1 MKKVLILLK
10 QLNLN
15 NNEPFFCFSPHI
27 LRKNVIQFKDKFPG
41 RLIYSVKANP
51 SKHVLKL
58 MKNCGVNSF
67 DAASIK
73 EIETVYNVL
82 DNVRIYFMNT
92 VKSRCSIREAYFKYN
107 IKDFSLDTLE
117 ELNKILEETL
127 YAEDLNLHLRLSI
140 PNNFSKINLS
150 SKFGAT
156 VNEAK
161 IILDK
166 MRKISCKVGI
176 SFHAGSQCMNPK
188 AYKTAI
194 KISNEVIKEN
204 SAIIDYFNV
213 GGGFPAKY
221 PGSKILPLTE
231 YFSVINKEFK
241 NLGLPKK
248 VKLMAEPG
256 RCLVSDSMS
265 LNVKVTL
272 RKFNFLYIN
281 DGVHGSLYDAGVNKF
296 KHSVNI
302 INRKVSNKK
311 LFPFSF
317 YGPTCDSSDFME
329 GPFLLPNC
337 IREGDWI
344 QIHEMGAYAI
354 TMQSDFNGFF
364 SKKKIFINK

>member
-15 NNEPFFCFSPHI
+15 NNEPFFCFSPDR
-27 LRKNVIQFKDKFPG
+27 LRKNIVQFKNKFPG
-41 RLIYSVKANP
+41 KLIYSVKANP
-51 SKHVLKL
+51 SELVLKL
-58 MKNCGVNSF
+58 MKNCGVKSY
-67 DAASIK
+67 DVASIK
-73 EIETVYNVL
+73 EIQTVYNVL
-82 DNVRIYFMNT
+82 DNVRLYFMNT
-92 VKSRCSIREAYFKYN
+92 VKSRSSIREAYFKYN
-107 IKDFSLDTLE
+107 IKDFSLDTID

-127 YAEDLNLHLRLSI
+127 YAKDLNLHLRLSI

-156 VNEAK
+156 VKEAK
-161 IILDK
+161 SILEE
-166 MRKISCKVGI
+166 MRKIPCKVGI
-176 SFHAGSQCMNPK
+176 SFHTGSQCMNPK
-188 AYKTAI
+188 AYQTAI
-194 KISNEVIKEN
+194 KISNEVIKKN
-204 SAIIDYFNV
+204 GAIIDYFNV

-241 NLGLPKK
+241 KLGLPKK

-256 RCLVSDSMS
+256 RCLVADSMN
-265 LNVKVTL
+265 LNVKVNL

-281 DGVHGSLYDAGVNKF
+281 DGVHGSLYDAGVHKF

-302 INRKVSNKK
+302 INRKVPYKK

-317 YGPTCDSSDFME
+317 FGPTCDSSDFME

-344 QIHEMGAYAI
+344 QIHEMGAYTI

-364 SKKKIFINK
+364 SKKKIFINN